1 MSKNVP
7 VRFLKAWR
15 TYFTNDV
22 AGFDKERAEELVEGG
37 VAEYAS
43 ESASAAPSGRKS
55 SRKSPAPAPAPTPP
69 AGPQDPTPPA
79 GGAGE
84 GSDSDDEE
92 KP

>member
-22 AGFDKERAEELVEGG
+22 AGFDKDRAEELVEGG

-43 ESASAAPSGRKS
+43 EAAPAAPGVRKS
-55 SRKSPAPAPAPTPP
+55 NRKPQALTPAPTPP
-69 AGPQDPTPPA
+69 AGSPESTQSA
-79 GGAGE
+79 AEAGE

>member
-55 SRKSPAPAPAPTPP
+55 NRKSPAPAPTPP

-79 GGAGE
+79 SGAGE
-84 GSDSDDEE
+84 GGDSDDEE

>member
-7 VRFLKAWR
+7 VRFLKGWR

-43 ESASAAPSGRKS
+43 EAASAAPTVRKNN
-55 SRKSPAPAPAPTPP
+55 RKHQVPAPAPTPP
-69 AGPQDPTPPA
+69 ATSPESSPPV
-79 GGAGE
+79 GEAGE